1 MDSSGDKMSLDTAM
15 NELGESIAQAREAL
29 AKSTSTLEAVH
40 REVLPQNPL
49 PRDADGFLGVLGPGS
64 STMASFA
71 RALTVRGSE
80 STFKMILAHGIPGDF
95 ASAVADLPRRSNG
108 RTVSLKPVAEQAAQL
123 AKTFMATTERLT
135 AKAARRVSRGVSESA
150 SER

>member
-1 MDSSGDKMSLDTAM
+1 MSLDTAM
-15 NELGESIAQAREAL
+15 NELDESIARAREAL

-64 STMASFA
+64 STMVSFA
-71 RALTVRGSE
+71 RALMVRGSE

-108 RTVSLKPVAEQAAQL
+108 RPVSLKPVAEQAAQL
-123 AKTFMATTERLT
+123 AGAFMATTERLT
-135 AKAARRVSRGVSESA
+135 AETTRCASRGFSESSA
-150 SER
+150 ER

>member
-1 MDSSGDKMSLDTAM
+1 MDPSSGRMSLDVAM
-15 NELGESIAQAREAL
+15 NELGESIARAREAL

-40 REVLPQNPL
+40 RSVLPQNPL

-80 STFKMILAHGIPGDF
+80 STFKMILAHKIPGDF
-95 ASAVADLPRRSNG
+95 ASAMADVPRRPSG
-108 RTVSLKPVAEQAAQL
+108 KPVSMKPVAQQASEL
-123 AKTFMATTERLT
+123 ARAFMATTERLAAEVANRP
-135 AKAARRVSRGVSESA
+135 AKGVSESA

>member
-1 MDSSGDKMSLDTAM
+1 MDSSGDKISLDTAM
-15 NELGESIAQAREAL
+15 NELGESIAHAREAL

-64 STMASFA
+64 SMMASFA
-71 RALTVRGSE
+71 RALTVRGCE
-80 STFKMILAHGIPGDF
+80 STFKMILAHRIPSDF
-95 ASAVADLPRRSNG
+95 ASTVSDLPRRSNG
-108 RTVSLKPVAEQAAQL
+108 RTVSLKPVVEQAAQL
-123 AKTFMATTERLT
+123 GKAFMATTERLT
-135 AKAARRVSRGVSESA
+135 AEASRRASRGTSESA

>member
-15 NELGESIAQAREAL
+15 NELGESIAQARDAL

-80 STFKMILAHGIPGDF
+80 STFKMILVHGIPGDF
-95 ASAVADLPRRSNG
+95 ASAVADLPTRLNG
-108 RTVSLKPVAEQAAQL
+108 TTVSLKPMAEQAAQL
-123 AKTFMATTERLT
+123 AKAFMATTERIT
-135 AKAARRVSRGVSESA
+135 AEASRRASRGVSESA

>member
-15 NELGESIAQAREAL
+15 NELGESIARAREAL

-71 RALTVRGSE
+71 HALTVRGSE
-80 STFKMILAHGIPGDF
+80 STFKMILAHRIPGDF
-95 ASAVADLPRRSNG
+95 ASDVADLPRHSNG
-108 RTVSLKPVAEQAAQL
+108 RPVSTKPVAEQAAQL
-123 AKTFMATTERLT
+123 ARAFMATTERLAT
-135 AKAARRVSRGVSESA
+135 EASHRASKGVSESA

>member
-1 MDSSGDKMSLDTAM
+1 MSLDAAM
-15 NELGESIAQAREAL
+15 NELGESIARAREAL

-80 STFKMILAHGIPGDF
+80 STFKMILAHKIPGDF

-108 RTVSLKPVAEQAAQL
+108 RPVSMKPVAEQASQL
-123 AKTFMATTERLT
+123 ARAFMATTECLAAEASSRP
-135 AKAARRVSRGVSESA
+135 AKGVSESA